1 MGTNVKK
8 DTIIFISLDTH
19 KKFHHAAY
27 VEDGRGKEVVDY
39 GQIKGSKTA
48 LTQFLKKMQS
58 KYPNAILHVVYEAG
72 PCGFWIYRH
81 ITSLGHRCHVV
92 SPSKIP
98 KAPGERVK
106 TDRRDAIKLAKLLKS
121 EDLTPIYV
129 PEEEDEV
136 VRDLSRLRE
145 VAMQDLND
153 ARKQLKSFLLR
164 NNIVYE
170 GTANWSAKH
179 LQHLADLTL
188 PHPTQQI
195 VLREYMDVISE
206 RTQRLERMDNE
217 LNITVKQWR
226 FYPVVKGLQAMR
238 GVRLIIATGVVAELG
253 DLKRFDH
260 PRKLMAYLGLV
271 PSEHSSGG
279 KRRVGSITKAGNKRV
294 RRLLTEG
301 AHSYRS
307 PANISREI
315 QVRLEGLPKDVT
327 DIAWKAQLRLCQR
340 YRRLYAKGKH
350 RNLVVSAIA
359 REMASYLWA
368 IAQQVDLPPVDPKNN
383 LARVPAYQ

>member
-1 MGTNVKK
+1 MKK
-8 DTIIFISLDTH
+8 DNTIYIGLDTH
-19 KKFHHAAY
+19 KKFHQVAY
-27 VEDGRGKEVVDY
+27 IEHGRGKTAVDY
-39 GQIKGSKTA
+39 GKIPGSKIA
-48 LTQFLKKMQS
+48 LSKLVRKLQS
-58 KYPNAILHVVYEAG
+58 KFPNATLLFVYEAG

-81 ITSLGHRCHVV
+81 ITSLGHHCYVV

-98 KAPGERVK
+98 KTPGDRVK
-106 TDRRDAIKLAKLLKS
+106 TDRLDAIKLARLLKA
-121 EDLTPIYV
+121 EELTHIYV

-145 VAMQDLND
+145 VAMLDLND
-153 ARKQLKSFLLR
+153 ARKRLKAFLLR
-164 NNIVYE
+164 NNISYDD
-170 GTANWSAKH
+170 GSSWTAKH
-179 LQHLADLTL
+179 LQYLSGLTL

-217 LNITVKQWR
+217 LTITLKKWR
-226 FYPVVKGLQAMR
+226 FYPVVQALQAMR
-238 GVRLIIATGVVAELG
+238 GVRLLIAGGVVAEIG

-279 KRRVGSITKAGNKRV
+279 KRRVGAITKAGNKRV

-301 AHSYRS
+301 AHSYRY
-307 PANISREI
+307 PPNISREM
-315 QVRLEGLPKDVT
+315 QVRLEGLSKEVL
-327 DIAWKAQLRLCQR
+327 DIGWKAQLRLCRR
-340 YRRLYAKGKH
+340 YKRLYAKGKH
-350 RNLVVSAIA
+350 RNLVVTAIA
-359 REMASYLWA
+359 REMASYMWA
-368 IAQQVDLPPVDPKNN
+368 IAQTVELEPVDPKTR

>member
-1 MGTNVKK
+1 MKK
-8 DTIIFISLDTH
+8 DTILFIALDTH
-19 KKFHHAAY
+19 KKFHHVAY

-39 GQIKGSKTA
+39 GPIKGSKTA

-58 KYPNAILHVVYEAG
+58 KYPSATLHIVYEAG

-81 ITSLGHRCHVV
+81 ITSLGHCCYVV

-226 FYPVVKGLQAMR
+226 FYPVVQALQAMR

-301 AHSYRS
+301 AHSYRY

-315 QVRLEGLPKDVT
+315 QMRLEGLSKDVT

-359 REMASYLWA
+359 REMAAYLWA
-368 IAQQVDLPPVDPKNN
+368 IAQQVDLPPADPKNN